1 MKSIVNYPD
10 ETLKTKPF
18 PKLMILEATGTIIL
32 AEKIIDKRPYGV
44 VKKKKIEKAIYPVG
58 TYTDWSENFVD
69 FEGSITLSN
78 Q

>member
-44 VKKKKIEKAIYPVG
+44 ALIEEAIYPVG